1 MWIIVK
7 DVPQFVFH
15 VPKSAPLWPPHN
27 DLIFVWLISVMR
39 LPLRSTSRSRAVVA
53 RRAHNPK
60 VGSSNLPFATKPR
73 QWRGFLF
80 HATAPGIAKM
90 EHGDFCILSLRPDN
104 YRDCVERM
112 KTGFVNIF
120 GRPNAGKS
128 TLLNLLMGE
137 KLAIVSPKVQ
147 TTRHRIKG
155 ILTEKEYQLIFS
167 DTPGIIEPKYKLHE
181 KMMQAVK
188 NSLEDA
194 DLALLIVDI
203 NDDWRE
209 CDQIF
214 SSLKLKAPAV
224 VVINKIDTTSKEKL
238 QEAISFFTG
247 KPYSKKIIPVSAKD
261 SRYKQQIVKDI
272 LEFVPQGEKFYE
284 DDEITDLSTRFF
296 VAELIR
302 EKIFELF
309 EEEIPYQTT
318 VIVQEFKEKATLV
331 KIRAEIIV
339 HRETQKAIILGEGG
353 KMIKKLGTVAR
364 EEIEKF
370 LGQKI
375 FLELFVK
382 VREKWREREDYLR
395 EFGY

>member
-1 MWIIVK
+1 
-7 DVPQFVFH
+7 
-15 VPKSAPLWPPHN
+15 
-27 DLIFVWLISVMR
+27 
-39 LPLRSTSRSRAVVA
+39 
-53 RRAHNPK
+53 
-60 VGSSNLPFATKPR
+60 
-73 QWRGFLF
+73 
-80 HATAPGIAKM
+80 
-90 EHGDFCILSLRPDN
+90 
-104 YRDCVERM
+104 M

-128 TLLNLLMGE
+128 TLLNLLIGE
-137 KLAIVSPKVQ
+137 KLAIVSHKVQ

-155 ILTEKEYQLIFS
+155 ILTEKNYQVIFS

-194 DLALLIVDI
+194 DVALLILDI
-203 NDDWRE
+203 NDDWIV

-214 SSLKLKAPAV
+214 SSLKLKVPAI
-224 VVINKIDTTSKEKL
+224 VVINKIDTASQEKL
-238 QEAISFFTG
+238 QKATSFFAD
-247 KPYSKKIIPVSAKD
+247 KAYSNKTIPVSAKE
-261 SRYKQQIVKDI
+261 SRYKEEILKNI
-272 LEFVPQGEKFYE
+272 LEFLPEGEKFY
-284 DDEITDLSTRFF
+284 DGDEITDLSTRFF

-302 EKIFELF
+302 EKIYELF
-309 EEEIPYQTT
+309 EQEIPYQTT
-318 VIVQEFKEKATLV
+318 VIVQEFKEKTTLI

-353 KMIKKLGTVAR
+353 KMIRKLGIASR

-370 LGQKI
+370 LSAGSGEKQKV

-382 VREKWREREDYLR
+382 VRDKWREREDYLR